1 MLQKNTVEITGN
13 VISEKMQC
21 TFTRRLKG
29 KFFSLYVSFTPQHQE
44 DFEQYTS
51 MGPSCT
57 VTAGMSSADQF
68 PGIKGGLRQVA
79 AK

>member
-29 KFFSLYVSFTPQHQE
+29 KFFSPLCFIYP
-44 DFEQYTS
+44 
-51 MGPSCT
+51 
-57 VTAGMSSADQF
+57 TAS
-68 PGIKGGLRQVA
+68 GGF
-79 AK
+79 